1 LAGSTRQLIVVNPQS
16 FERIVV
22 LVRDLVPE
30 VLTRRH
36 VNMQHVVQ
44 FDSV

>member
-1 LAGSTRQLIVVNPQS
+1 LIVVNPQS

-22 LVRDLVPE
+22 LDRDHVQE

-36 VNMQHVVQ
+36 VSKQRVVQ
-44 FDSV
+44 FDFV